1 MAFDL
6 RGRGWYLSIV
16 WPQGY
21 LPARYELRGCCHS
34 WARAHNDILHIGP
47 CSPWPLTP
55 GVEVVK
61 RHNFRVGAICQSSL
75 STIDAAVHEI
85 CVIQEVLERR
95 RRRRRK
101 RGNTICLHVSH
112 VDITRRHAGASGST
126 SMSTCDI
133 CRSMW
138 RLGWLNA
145 RSKSWCDWLK
155 HNKVGLITYCF
166 TPSGCIAMLY
176 GIGLNHPLLYIIIDM
191 CVKQNCYVAMHN
203 GIGLL
208 STTYISKCCIA
219 ISQCIMG
226 FWKSLNISFH
236 FIGVTSS
243 SYIAMH
249 YGIGLKHPLLYLICV

>member
-1 MAFDL
+1 M
-6 RGRGWYLSIV
+6 
-16 WPQGY
+16 
-21 LPARYELRGCCHS
+21 
-34 WARAHNDILHIGP
+34 
-47 CSPWPLTP
+47 
-55 GVEVVK
+55 
-61 RHNFRVGAICQSSL
+61 SS
-75 STIDAAVHEI
+75 IDAVVLEI
-85 CVIQEVLERR
+85 GLTQYVLERR
-95 RRRRRK
+95 KIRRRR
-101 RGNTICLHVSH
+101 
-112 VDITRRHAGASGST
+112 TRRHAGASGST
-126 SMSTCDI
+126 GMSTCDI

-176 GIGLNHPLLYIIIDM
+176 GIGLNHPLLYMIIDM

-236 FIGVTSS
+236 F
-243 SYIAMH
+243 M
-249 YGIGLKHPLLYLICV
+249 GLHPPATLQCIMGLV